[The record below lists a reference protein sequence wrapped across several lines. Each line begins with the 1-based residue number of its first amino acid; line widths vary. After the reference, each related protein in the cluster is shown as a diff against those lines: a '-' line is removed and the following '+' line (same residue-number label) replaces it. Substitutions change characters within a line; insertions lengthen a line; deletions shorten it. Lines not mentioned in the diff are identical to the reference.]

1 VRKEIFPS
9 DSYCPKQRQKIQNK
23 KTQMNEAVILQK
35 IGMIKRKKRQSG
47 EEKVVGL
54 RSYTFIG
61 QDKKMD

>member
-1 VRKEIFPS
+1 
-9 DSYCPKQRQKIQNK
+9 
-23 KTQMNEAVILQK
+23 MNEAVIQ
-35 IGMIKRKKRQSG
+35 IGMIKKRQSG

>member
-1 VRKEIFPS
+1 VRKELFPS
-9 DSYCPKQRQKIQNK
+9 DSYCPKQQQKIRNK

-54 RSYTFIG
+54 RSYTFIR

>member
-1 VRKEIFPS
+1 MRKEIFPS

-23 KTQMNEAVILQK
+23 KTQMNEAVIQ